1 MSINKE
7 GILYVVATPIGNLQ
21 DLSQRAQTILR
32 EAELIVA
39 EDTRH
44 SRQLLAHFAINT
56 PMQALHEHNE
66 RQFSES
72 LIQRLQKGTRIALIS
87 DAGTPLISDPGF
99 QLVKL
104 AHLAH
109 IRVVPI
115 PGPSALISALSVAG
129 LPTDRFIF
137 EGFLPSKS
145 SARQQRLRHLAVET
159 RTLVFFEAPHRLLDC
174 LEDMIVIFGAQR
186 IAVLAKELTKLF
198 ETIYSDSLE
207 GIKDWLNAEP
217 ARQKGE
223 FVLVVQGALLPDK
236 QQINPEAERIFYLLR
251 QELPQKQAARLA
263 SQITGVSQN
272 TLYKLGLH

>member
-145 SARQQRLRHLAVET
+145 SARQQRLHHLAVET

-174 LEDMIVIFGAQR
+174 LEDMIVIFGTQR

-217 ARQKGE
+217 IRQKGE

>member
-145 SARQQRLRHLAVET
+145 SARQQRLRHLAIET

>member
-1 MSINKE
+1 MSIKK

-21 DLSQRAQTILR
+21 DLSQRAQAVLR
-32 EAELIVA
+32 EVTLIVA

-44 SRQLLAHFAINT
+44 SRILLTHFAITT
-56 PMQALHEHNE
+56 PLQALHEHNE
-66 RQFSES
+66 RQIADS
-72 LIQRLQKGTRIALIS
+72 LIQRLQMGTCIALIS
-87 DAGTPLISDPGF
+87 DAGTPLISDPGL

-104 AHLAH
+104 AHSAH

-129 LPTDRFIF
+129 LPTDRFVF

-145 SARQQRLRHLAVET
+145 SARQQRLHDLATET

-174 LEDMIVIFGAQR
+174 IEDMITIFGAQR
-186 IAVLAKELTKLF
+186 IATLAKELTKLF
-198 ETIYSDSLE
+198 ETVYQDTLE
-207 GIKDWLNAEP
+207 NIRDWLIAELT
-217 ARQKGE
+217 RQKGE
-223 FVLVVQGALLPDK
+223 FVLVIQGAPLLDK
-236 QQINPEAERIFYLLR
+236 QCINAEAERIFQLLR

-272 TLYKLGLH
+272 ALYKLGLPH